1 MYMYVYG
8 TTIVWR
14 RSAVRVLNL
23 VPTATH
29 TYVMKCTSTKFSRT
43 QSYPGTVPVP
53 GHVDMRNTWTG
64 KIE

>member
-14 RSAVRVLNL
+14 RSAVLVRVLNL
-23 VPTATH
+23 VHVPTATH

-43 QSYPGTVPVP
+43 QSYQVQYQYQ
-53 GHVDMRNTWTG
+53 DM
-64 KIE
+64 